1 MSLPLLPAHLPEV
14 EAALDMAGDCPPN
27 DEVRAQLEELFSKID
42 LKKEL
47 KRLACGGF
55 DSWEDYEKYG
65 DLFVEVSRSS
75 ASGSR

>member
-1 MSLPLLPAHLPEV
+1 MSLPLLPPHVPEV
-14 EAALDMAGDCPPN
+14 EGD
-27 DEVRAQLEELFSKID
+27 DKVRDQLEELIGRID
-42 LKKEL
+42 LEKEL